1 MTIDKVVAEFE
12 WDEGNKDKPKKHGVT
27 IGEAE
32 EAFFDDN
39 KVVFSDWIHSAK
51 EKRFTLLGK
60 TRRERLLNI
69 IYTIRRKK
77 IRIITAR
84 DINGKEVQLY
94 EKAA

>member
-1 MTIDKVVAEFE
+1 MIIDKVVAEFE

-84 DINGKEVQLY
+84 DINGKEGQLY

>member
-1 MTIDKVVAEFE
+1 MIIDKVVAEFE